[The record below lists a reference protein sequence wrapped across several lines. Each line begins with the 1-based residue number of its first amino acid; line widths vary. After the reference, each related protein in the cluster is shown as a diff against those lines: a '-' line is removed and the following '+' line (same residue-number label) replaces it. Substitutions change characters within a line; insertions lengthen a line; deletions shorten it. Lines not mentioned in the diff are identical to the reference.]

1 VLLCISCKNL
11 VHECQNKPIAKLT
24 NPNNMFPN
32 VTEKGKTEIKL
43 ATFQAN

>member
-1 VLLCISCKNL
+1 
-11 VHECQNKPIAKLT
+11 
-24 NPNNMFPN
+24 MFPN